1 MAVTQPTTI
10 LFADVSGS
18 TKLFELRGDVEA
30 RRIVAAVLAALG
42 EVAGR
47 HGGRVIKTIGDSVM

>member
-1 MAVTQPTTI
+1 MSETRALTI

-30 RRIVAAVLAALG
+30 RAIIALSLI
-42 EVAGR
+42 
-47 HGGRVIKTIGDSVM
+47 HI